1 MVQNL
6 HVNYTCSGT
15 DKNTRNKVFH
25 TSEFSLF
32 ISSPLY
38 LSHLSRCLRGHGSL
52 GTTVRQSVTWSGLFV
67 AISLISQPDGAKF
80 DQLQL
85 LRVRVA
91 RLGSFIISQW
101 DLQTESQLCDPLLTY
116 YLS

>member
-1 MVQNL
+1 M
-6 HVNYTCSGT
+6 
-15 DKNTRNKVFH
+15 NKVFH

-52 GTTVRQSVTWSGLFV
+52 GTTVRLSVTWSGLFV

-85 LRVRVA
+85 LLLVRVRVA

-101 DLQTESQLCDPLLTY
+101 DLRTESQLCDPLLTY